1 MNVKFSHS
9 VETASGFSPDGVA
22 SLGGEGI
29 EGDEVLNWMSSGVI
43 GERLLVD
50 GDVEE
55 VGDLILESMED
66 KKVAAVDGVFKGA
79 FRALGDKTW
88 FGNRSSSG
96 FHRSLWWLIN
106 DEEDDE
112 VVIMPPTMTTQSV
125 GRPAAT
131 SRGWE
136 TGGRAGR
143 GGGRTRGHSDNQGDG
158 RNDGPGGQVGGQGSE
173 VNGG

>member
-1 MNVKFSHS
+1 MNVKFSQS

-22 SLGGEGI
+22 SLDDQRGGKGI

-55 VGDLILESMED
+55 VGDLSLESMED
-66 KKVAAVDGVFKGA
+66 EKVAAVNGVFKGA

-88 FGNRSSSG
+88 FGNGSSSG

-112 VVIMPPTMTTQSV
+112 VVVNIWREFI
-125 GRPAAT
+125 GR
-131 SRGWE
+131 E
-136 TGGRAGR
+136 
-143 GGGRTRGHSDNQGDG
+143 
-158 RNDGPGGQVGGQGSE
+158 
-173 VNGG
+173 